1 MGPIEEWL
9 SQLGLARY
17 TELFVDNE
25 IDLEAARLLSDGD
38 LAQLGVPL
46 GPRRKI
52 LHAIAALT
60 ADSEAADHVQP
71 AAASGAP
78 PIDVLA
84 EHRQLTVM
92 FIDLVGWTEIAE
104 RLDDDHLPELL
115 RRYHETCAG
124 AIAQHEGYIAQY
136 LGDGLLVYF
145 GYPRAH
151 ENDAE
156 RAVHAGLDIV
166 EAITAMSDDLLAD
179 GLPALAVRVGIHT
192 GLTVV
197 GEIGGRGRHEQLA
210 LGSTPNLAARI
221 QGAAHTNT
229 VFIGAPTR
237 RLIARSFRCADL
249 GPVMLKGAQRP
260 MRLFHV
266 LGPRSWG
273 TRFEALRRGRLTP
286 LVGREREIGVLMDSW
301 QLVKEN
307 IGQVICVVGEPG
319 IGKSRLL
326 GALRDRL
333 RNDAPMGAV
342 LQCLPRYSNTPLHP
356 VIEHAERVL
365 GIAPED
371 SDTTK
376 LEKIQAL
383 LLQTYGL
390 DEDDVRLMA
399 ALMMVPYAD
408 RIGALRL
415 VPQRQK
421 AETLRMLVDV
431 TEAACKRDP
440 LLLIVEDAH
449 WADPSTV
456 DMLEQLALRTPSIPL
471 MLLIT
476 HRPEFSSS
484 GFVDAGATL
493 LTLPRLS
500 PAQSGTIVARMN
512 RGGLLDDGMVRQIMA
527 HADGIP
533 LFLEEMTKAV
543 LESADA
549 TETSAPNPATPIPAT
564 LRDSLMSRLDRV
576 PGGKLVAQIGAII
589 GREFGLNVLNRIAQ
603 DFKVDVPHALR
614 GLMDA
619 GLVLPRQVPGDT
631 VYYFKHALVQDV
643 AEDSLLKAAR
653 RSLHA
658 RTARVLEAH
667 FSGMRDAQPEVLAH
681 HFTEAGELDQ
691 AVPYWI
697 LAGKR
702 AAASL
707 AHVEAL
713 RHFERALELLRQRPP
728 SAGRHATEL
737 DLRVALGAVLVT
749 IKGYATAEV
758 ESNYARASE
767 LCAIT
772 PDPRCEGS
780 VLRGQTQLLLLR
792 ARYAEADVQAEQ
804 LLALGE
810 RQGDVAQQVDGNMML
825 GLIAIYRGA
834 FEAAAQR
841 LRGAIKL
848 LDRQGHRRYGAS
860 NGVDLAIGCIA
871 YYARAMWF
879 LGFPDQA
886 KSQAAEATVL
896 AEQPAVWLGA
906 AQGLAMRALLH
917 HAEGDLDGTLTYAER
932 AATHA
937 RQHGIPYWEAVCDI
951 LIGWVRARRGDA
963 QRGLEQIE
971 SGWVNYGNT
980 GAALGT
986 SWVMATLADAQ
997 RAAGDHAGAVRSI
1010 DYGLRHAEETGE
1022 LYFAPELW
1030 RIKGE
1035 LALPARTQE
1044 AESAYLEAIRLARAI
1059 GARSWELRAAT
1070 NLADL
1075 WRESRPQE
1083 ATAQLQEVF
1092 SRFNEGFESIDL
1104 QRAAHLLA
1112 QLQTSALGQ
1121 LTRVVHQGKQT
1132 VRRS

>member
-1 MGPIEEWL
+1 MGSIEEWL
-9 SQLGLARY
+9 NQIGLGRY
-17 TELFVDNE
+17 GELFVDNE
-25 IDLEAARLLSDGD
+25 IDLDAARLLSDAD
-38 LAQLGVPL
+38 LAQLGIPL

-52 LHAIAALT
+52 LHAIAALS
-60 ADSEAADHVQP
+60 AESDVSNDPQP
-71 AAASGAP
+71 AIGTGAAS
-78 PIDVLA
+78 IDVLA

-104 RLDDDHLPELL
+104 GLDDHRLPELL
-115 RRYHETCAG
+115 RRYHETCAS

-166 EAITAMSDDLLAD
+166 EAITALSDDLLAD

-221 QGAAHTNT
+221 QSVAHINT

-249 GPVMLKGAQRP
+249 GPMLLKGAQRP
-260 MRLFHV
+260 MRIFHV

-286 LVGREREIGVLMDSW
+286 LVGREREIGVLLDSW

-307 IGQVICVVGEPG
+307 IGQVICVAGEPG
-319 IGKSRLL
+319 LGKSRLL

-356 VIEHAERVL
+356 VIEHAERVI
-365 GIAPED
+365 GIAAED
-371 SDTTK
+371 GTATR
-376 LEKIQAL
+376 LEKIQS
-383 LLQTYGL
+383 LLQHTYGL
-390 DEDDVRLMA
+390 EEDDVRLMA
-399 ALMMVPYAD
+399 ALLMVPYAD

-415 VPQRQK
+415 APQLQK

-431 TEAACKRDP
+431 TEAACRRDP
-440 LLLIVEDAH
+440 LLLVVEDAH

-456 DMLEQLALRTPSIPL
+456 DMLEQLALRAPSIPL
-471 MLLIT
+471 FLLIT
-476 HRPEFSSS
+476 HRPEFSSTA
-484 GFVDAGATL
+484 FVDAGAML

-500 PAQSGTIVARMN
+500 PAQSSTIVARMN
-512 RGGLLDDGMVRQIMA
+512 RSGVLDDGMIRQIMA

-549 TETSAPNPATPIPAT
+549 TETSAPNPAAPIPPT
-564 LRDSLMSRLDRV
+564 LRDSLMARLDRV
-576 PGGKLVAQIGAII
+576 AGGKLVAQIGAII
-589 GREFGLNVLNRIAQ
+589 GREFGLNVLTSLAQ
-603 DFKVDVPHALR
+603 DFKVDVQHALR
-614 GLMDA
+614 GLIDA

-631 VYYFKHALVQDV
+631 VYTFKHALVQDV
-643 AEDSLLKAAR
+643 AEDSLLKATR

-658 RTARVLEAH
+658 RTARMLEEQ

-681 HFTEAGELDQ
+681 HYTEAGEFDH

-713 RHFERALELLRQRPP
+713 RHFETALDLLRQRPP

-737 DLRVALGAVLVT
+737 DLRVAMGAVLVT
-749 IKGYATAEV
+749 IKGYASTEV
-758 ESNYARASE
+758 ERNYVRASE

-792 ARYAEADVQAEQ
+792 ARYSEANAQAEL

-810 RQGDVAQQVDGNMML
+810 RQGDIAQQVDGNMML
-825 GLIAIYRGA
+825 GLIAIYQGA
-834 FEAAAQR
+834 FEAGAQR

-860 NGVDLAIGCIA
+860 NGVDLGIGCLA

-879 LGFPDQA
+879 LGCPDQA

-896 AEQPAVWLGA
+896 AEEPAVWLGA

-917 HAEGDLDGTLTYAER
+917 HAEGDLDATLTYAER
-932 AATHA
+932 AASHA

-963 QRGLEQIE
+963 QRGVEQIE
-971 SGWVNYGNT
+971 NGWVNYGNT
-980 GAALGT
+980 GATLGT

-997 RAAGDHAGAVRSI
+997 RAAGDIDGAVRSVV
-1010 DYGLRHAEETGE
+1010 YGLQHAEETKE

-1030 RIKGE
+1030 RLKGD
-1035 LALPARTQE
+1035 LALAAHPQE
-1044 AESAYLEAIRLARAI
+1044 AETAYLEAIRLARSI
-1059 GARSWELRAAT
+1059 GARSWELRAAIS
-1070 NLADL
+1070 LAGL
-1075 WRESRPQE
+1075 WRESRPQQ
-1083 ATAQLQEVF
+1083 ATTQLQEVF
-1092 SRFNEGFESIDL
+1092 NRFSEGFESIDL
-1104 QRAAHLLA
+1104 QRAAQLLA

-1121 LTRVVHQGKQT
+1121 LTRVVHQGEQA
-1132 VRRS
+1132 VRRG